1 MSPNTS
7 NIIPDDLDK
16 SLGSI
21 IGSEEGYSHLFE
33 DSPHESVNEESHF
46 EEVSHE
52 QFPLENREP
61 LYIGSRLTQAQSFF
75 YSFSHLL

>member
-7 NIIPDDLDK
+7 NIIPDDLDE
-16 SLGSI
+16 SLGTI
-21 IGSEEGYSHLFE
+21 IGSEEEYSHLFE
-33 DSPHESVNEESHF
+33 DSPNESVNEESHF

-61 LYIGSRLTQAQSFF
+61 LYSGSRLTQAQSFLLIL
-75 YSFSHLL
+75 SFA